1 MLCTTSNG
9 MNKIIITV
17 VIIVVAVAAV
27 AGWWW
32 MSRSETVSVPQTNA
46 DVEELNSIDTNQ
58 DLDAE
63 FKAIDQDLNNL

>member
-1 MLCTTSNG
+1 

-17 VIIVVAVAAV
+17 VIIVVAVVA

-32 MSRSETVSVPQTNA
+32 MSRSETVSGPTPTPAAQTNP
-46 DVEELNSIDTNQ
+46 DVEELNSINPSE

>member
-1 MLCTTSNG
+1 

-17 VIIVVAVAAV
+17 VIIVVAVVA

-32 MSRSETVSVPQTNA
+32 MSRSESPSPAPAAQTNP
-46 DVEELNSIDTNQ
+46 DVEELNSINPSE

>member
-1 MLCTTSNG
+1 
-9 MNKIIITV
+9 MNKIIIAV
-17 VIIVVAVAAV
+17 VIVVVAVAAA

-32 MSRSETVSVPQTNA
+32 MSRSETVSMPQTNP
-46 DVEELNSIDTNQ
+46 DVEELNSINPSE